1 MLSFFPCMIKLRVL
15 DWRIIPDGT
24 GNSRLPALL
33 LVFHWDFRN
42 ARIPCIRSAFCRPF
56 TCSTHPPPSSQLK
69 TFIAELPHFSQYR
82 QLRSFLVFGRVL
94 HYSSSQLGLLLN
106 KKECLRVGSTQ
117 GKLAAQV
124 FAKNECNL
132 GLEQETDCFHG
143 NSIIGGFVLFFQS
156 LDNIVTF

>member
-1 MLSFFPCMIKLRVL
+1 MAQGTAVCLHSCLSFIETSGMLEF
-15 DWRIIPDGT
+15 
-24 GNSRLPALL
+24 PALGLPSVGHSPAPPTPL
-33 LVFHWDFRN
+33 LPH
-42 ARIPCIRSAFCRPF
+42 
-56 TCSTHPPPSSQLK
+56 QLK

-106 KKECLRVGSTQ
+106 KKECLLVGSTQ

-143 NSIIGGFVLFFQS
+143 NSIIGGFVFFFQS